1 MNFSQLLD
9 LFREPITQAIIR
21 MYPPLVLPKGP
32 DPRDLQPL
40 VRRPKGAQADAI
52 RAAAHSLRRD
62 VATTIVGEMGTGKTL
77 IGIAAVREASFRR
90 PLILCP
96 PQLPEKWR
104 REVLQTIPGASAVIV
119 RSITDLEQVRRD
131 RSPFVATIMSRERAK
146 LGPNWQPAV
155 FHLPQRQGPGW
166 SGRHVFDW
174 RQRSALRESN
184 LENVDGDLRAVGRTL
199 IRQPAC
205 PDCGALIKHDDGTLI
220 RPEALARKRLHCTA
234 EVSHQPKGQRR
245 LCGGALWSVTPTPK
259 RAALADYL
267 REHMP
272 GHFDVVIA
280 DEWHEFKARG
290 SAQGIAAAA
299 VIGACGRVLALTG
312 TLFGGYSSTLFYL
325 LYRADPQIRAEYGWK
340 DEAKWVARYGI
351 YEQIDTLADDDD
363 GADGRTSKRKITASR
378 IQERPGITP
387 GILLRLIR
395 NTVFLHLP
403 DVADDLPPYRERVV
417 AVRMDTEELSLVDP
431 QTGGPRRD
439 DKGEVLRDSQAG
451 IYQQFAHD
459 LHEAVKE
466 ALVHNS
472 KRLLGAYLQALL
484 GWVDSPFR
492 EEAVYDPR
500 EVRRIAQLQAE
511 LPGAPLHALPIAT
524 APALPDERLYP
535 KEQAL
540 VELCRDNQR
549 RGRRVMIYV
558 QHTGT
563 RDILPR
569 LQSILARQ
577 GIRAVVLRAN
587 TVSPEKREAW
597 LAERVQDGIDACLAH
612 PRLVQTGLDLL
623 QFPSICWYQG
633 EYSIYTMRQAS
644 RRSWRLGQS
653 SDVEVTHLAYDAT
666 LQTAQLALV
675 SAKLRSSLLLEG
687 HMQTDGLAALEGDDG
702 DTFVQLARRL
712 TQEAGDELP
721 DAQAAL
727 EELATLEAEGNDDL
741 LSEETKEELARVFA
755 DQPEVPALMPFPEQA
770 IDRTMVERAATEPAD
785 AATPSEEEAES
796 SPAVQSRQLSFLD
809 LRAELARRGA
819 KLPKARTR
827 KPTPGQ
833 VSLFDLT
840 QREAS

>member
-9 LFREPITQAIIR
+9 QFREPITQAIIR
-21 MYPPLVLPKGP
+21 MYPPIVLPKGP
-32 DPRDLQPL
+32 DARDLQPL

-77 IGIAAVREASFRR
+77 IGIAAVREAGFRR

-131 RSPFVATIMSRERAK
+131 RSPFVATIMSREKAK

-155 FHLPQRQGPGW
+155 FHIPRRQGPGW
-166 SGRHVFDW
+166 TGRHVFDW
-174 RQRSALRESN
+174 RQRAALRETLTEKIN
-184 LENVDGDLRAVGRTL
+184 GDLRAVGRTI

-205 PDCGALIKHDDGTLI
+205 PDCGALIKCDDGTLS

-234 EVSHQPKGQRR
+234 EVSHQPRGKHR

-259 RAALADYL
+259 RAALADYI

-272 GHFDVVIA
+272 GCFDVVIA
-280 DEWHEFKARG
+280 DEWHEFKAKG
-290 SAQGIAAAA
+290 SAQGIAVAA

-325 LYRADPQIRAEYGWK
+325 LYRADPLIRAEYGWK

-351 YEQIDTLADDDD
+351 SEQIDTLDDDD
-363 GADGRTSKRKITASR
+363 DADGRTSKRKVTASR

-395 NTVFLHLP
+395 NTVFLHLQ
-403 DVADDLPPYRERVV
+403 DVADDLPPYRERVI
-417 AVRMDTEELSLVDP
+417 AVRMDTEALPLLDP
-431 QTGGPRRD
+431 KTGEPRRD
-439 DKGEVLRDSQAG
+439 ERGEVMRDSQAG

-511 LPGAPLHALPIAT
+511 LPGAPLQAIPIAT

-540 VELCRDNQR
+540 LDLCRDNQR

-577 GIRAVVLRAN
+577 GIRAAVLRAN

-597 LAERVQDGIDACLAH
+597 LADRVKEGVDACLAH

-623 QFPSICWYQG
+623 HFPSICWYQG
-633 EYSIYTMRQAS
+633 EYSVYTMRQAS
-644 RRSWRLGQS
+644 RRSWRLGQV
-653 SDVEVTHLAYDAT
+653 SDVEVSHLAYDAT

-687 HMQTDGLAALEGDDG
+687 HMQTDGLAALEGDEG

-712 TQEAGDELP
+712 TEEAEDELP

-727 EELATLEAEGNDDL
+727 EELSTLEAEGNDDL
-741 LSEETKEELARVFA
+741 LSEETREELARVFA
-755 DQPEVPALMPFPEQA
+755 DQPEVPALIPFPERVVGPMM
-770 IDRTMVERAATEPAD
+770 IESEAAEQPDTAPEAP
-785 AATPSEEEAES
+785 AES

-819 KLPKARTR
+819 KLPKARIR